1 MVLSIFFLSVSVKL
15 TDLAIKQPNYSI
27 FAPIN
32 TSLAFICRL
41 FDVKKKKTKKQA
53 LGKTTAKIFGSSF
66 IEGIRSRAR
75 PYLKANNI
83 SVTSVCLKTSLSCME
98 FIFSLVR
105 IDI

>member
-41 FDVKKKKTKKQA
+41 FDVKKKKQKNKRLEKQQQ
-53 LGKTTAKIFGSSF
+53 K
-66 IEGIRSRAR
+66 
-75 PYLKANNI
+75 Y
-83 SVTSVCLKTSLSCME
+83 
-98 FIFSLVR
+98 LVR
-105 IDI
+105 LLLREFGRERGRT

>member
-1 MVLSIFFLSVSVKL
+1 MVSSIFFLSVSVKL

-32 TSLAFICRL
+32 TSLAFICPL
-41 FDVKKKKTKKQA
+41 FDVKNKKQT

-83 SVTSVCLKTSLSCME
+83 SVASVYLKTSLSCME